1 MVTGK
6 EDDATAALAAE
17 ASLKAAIDKIFAD
30 ILKFKRDSALVVQ
43 NQLERAGNMLR
54 YKLDDLPS
62 IADDAELQR
71 SSSARKSHRSVP
83 GGDRARQRLR
93 HQFRPDGRNQRDG
106 AIEVCRNSL
115 HAISSKDEKIV
126 EGLKAKRVR
135 HAAR

>member
-43 NQLERAGNMLR
+43 NLGRPGNMLR

-62 IADDAELQR
+62 IADEAELQAIQFGSKK
-71 SSSARKSHRSVP
+71 SS
-83 GGDRARQRLR
+83 
-93 HQFRPDGRNQRDG
+93 
-106 AIEVCRNSL
+106 
-115 HAISSKDEKIV
+115 ISS
-126 EGLKAKRVR
+126 RR
-135 HAAR
+135 

>member
-43 NQLERAGNMLR
+43 NPGNMLR

-62 IADDAELQR
+62 IADDAELQAIQFGSKK
-71 SSSARKSHRSVP
+71 SS
-83 GGDRARQRLR
+83 
-93 HQFRPDGRNQRDG
+93 
-106 AIEVCRNSL
+106 
-115 HAISSKDEKIV
+115 ISS
-126 EGLKAKRVR
+126 RW
-135 HAAR
+135 